1 MPPDPTGIQKGFT
14 RMQSQQYIRRRA
26 ALLTIIGSLAAASAS
41 AAIQDAS
48 LPNFQQVND
57 HVYRGAQPSA
67 NGFRELAQ
75 LGIKTV
81 IDLRQIGEHSQADEQ
96 KLVTNLGM
104 RYVSIPMAG
113 MSTPKD
119 DQVTAVLALL
129 KDTTSGPVFVHCKR
143 GADRTGM
150 VVAVYRIAQD
160 GWENKKALSE
170 AKSYGMSFFQRAIQ
184 QYVLNFKPSRVLAS
198 AGAASASPVPQMR
211 GASQ

>member
-1 MPPDPTGIQKGFT
+1 M
-14 RMQSQQYIRRRA
+14 RSQQYFQRRA
-26 ALLTIIGSLAAASAS
+26 AVLSIIASLSLVSAWAKS
-41 AAIQDAS
+41 QNEN
-48 LPNFQQVND
+48 LPNFQKVND
-57 HVYRGAQPSA
+57 HVYRGAQPTDD
-67 NGFRELAQ
+67 GFRELAQ

-96 KLVTNLGM
+96 KVVSDLGM

-119 DQVTAVLALL
+119 DQVTAALALL
-129 KDTTSGPVFVHCKR
+129 SDTAGGPVFVHCKR

-150 VVAVYRIAQD
+150 VVAVYRISQD

-170 AKSYGMSFFQRAIQ
+170 AKSYGMSVFERAIQ
-184 QYVLNFKPSRVLAS
+184 HYVMDYKPAVVVAT
-198 AGAASASPVPQMR
+198 AGATSVSSVPQTL